1 MGLAGQCADG
11 APGADVKHHG
21 RMVDRTGMGRFL
33 ARASL
38 FTLLLAMPAASASAA
53 TRMYVSTARAV
64 DGTASVSGYAL
75 DGTTQI
81 QDTFQLD
88 LVRGGV
94 TVATTQAP
102 NFVLIT
108 PAPLLPGDEIVLTD
122 TVTAATRTATFTGN
136 PTLIPPSCGTSAFNG
151 TRDEGST
158 IDVKA
163 SMGAETV
170 PTVQR
175 FGPGT
180 TYSGSFSKAL
190 TTGWTVQASQGRVI
204 DADFTVFD
212 AVSTTVGG
220 TCPVVTPP
228 EEPPAAIVPPAPI
241 ADPAPPAPAPPA
253 APAPAPVDTVAPLGR
268 LTIRTKPAAAYKA
281 LIAGTFTVSVTVNE
295 PGTITQSLVAGKRTL
310 AKTSKTL
317 TKAGT
322 ATLRLALSKSGRRRL
337 AGAKSTKLTLMT
349 RVRDAAGNVRTL
361 PSRRF
366 TATRPR

>member
-1 MGLAGQCADG
+1 
-11 APGADVKHHG
+11 
-21 RMVDRTGMGRFL
+21 MVDRTGMGRFL
-33 ARASL
+33 ARALL
-38 FTLLLAMPAASASAA
+38 FTLLLLAMPTASASAA
-53 TRMYVSTARAV
+53 TRMYMSTARAA
-64 DGTASVSGYAL
+64 DGTASVSGYAF
-75 DGTTQI
+75 DGATQI
-81 QDTFQLD
+81 QDNFQLD

-94 TVATTQAP
+94 TVVTAQAP

-108 PAPLLPGDEIVLTD
+108 PPALLPGDELVLTD

-136 PTLIPPSCGTSAFNG
+136 PTLSAPSCGASAFSG
-151 TRDEGST
+151 ARDEGST
-158 IDVKA
+158 VDVKA
-163 SMGAETV
+163 SMGAEEV

-212 AVSTTVGG
+212 AVSATVGG

-228 EEPPAAIVPPAPI
+228 EDPPAPPAPVMPAPIVPPAPI
-241 ADPAPPAPAPPA
+241 ADPVPPAPATPA
-253 APAPAPVDTVAPLGR
+253 APAPADTVAPLGR

-295 PGTITQSLVAGKRTL
+295 PGTVTESLLSGKTTV
-310 AKTSKTL
+310 AKTSKSL

-322 ATLRLALSKSGRRRL
+322 VTLRLALSRSGRRRL
-337 AGAKSTKLTLMT
+337 AAAKLTKLTLVT
-349 RVRDAAGNVRTL
+349 RVRDAAGNARTL
-361 PSRRF
+361 SSRRF

>member
-1 MGLAGQCADG
+1 
-11 APGADVKHHG
+11 
-21 RMVDRTGMGRFL
+21 MVDRTGMGRFL
-33 ARASL
+33 ARAL
-38 FTLLLAMPAASASAA
+38 FFTLLLVLPAASASAA

-94 TVATTQAP
+94 TVETAQAP
-102 NFVLIT
+102 NFVLLT
-108 PAPLLPGDEIVLTD
+108 PQTLSPGDEIVLTD
-122 TVTAATRTATFTGN
+122 TVTSATRTTTFTGN
-136 PTLIPPSCGTSAFNG
+136 PTLTAPSCGTSAFSG
-151 TRDEGST
+151 ERDEGST
-158 IDVKA
+158 VDVSA
-163 SMGAETV
+163 RMGTETV

-175 FGPGT
+175 FGPGA

-190 TTGWTVQASQGRVI
+190 TTDWTVRASQGREI

-212 AVSTTVGG
+212 AVSATVGG

-228 EEPPAAIVPPAPI
+228 EESPAPEPPAPVVPIVPPAPV
-241 ADPAPPAPAPPA
+241 ADPVPPASDLPA
-253 APAPAPVDTVAPLGR
+253 APPVPVDTVAPLGR

-281 LIAGTFTVSVTVNE
+281 LIGGTFTVAVTVNE
-295 PGTITQSLVAGKRTL
+295 PGTITESLASGKTIL

-322 ATLRLALSKSGRRRL
+322 VTLRLALSKSGRRRL
-337 AGAKSTKLTLMT
+337 AGAKSTKLTLTT
-349 RVRDAAGNVRTL
+349 RVRDVAGNTRTL
-361 PSRRF
+361 SSRRF

>member
-1 MGLAGQCADG
+1 
-11 APGADVKHHG
+11 
-21 RMVDRTGMGRFL
+21 MVDRTGMGRYL
-33 ARASL
+33 ARALL
-38 FTLLLAMPAASASAA
+38 FTLLLALPAASASAA

-64 DGTASVSGYAL
+64 DGTASVSGYAF
-75 DGTTQI
+75 DGATQI
-81 QDTFQLD
+81 QDSFQLD
-88 LVRGGV
+88 LVRGGT

-108 PAPLLPGDEIVLTD
+108 PAALLPGDQIVLTD
-122 TVTAATRTATFTGN
+122 TATSMARTATFTGN
-136 PTLIPPSCGTSAFNG
+136 PTLTAPSCGTAAFSG
-151 TRDEGST
+151 ARDGGST
-158 IDVKA
+158 VDIKA
-163 SMGAETV
+163 DMGAETV

-212 AVSTTVGG
+212 AVSATVGG

-228 EEPPAAIVPPAPI
+228 VEPSPEPPAQPAPIVPPAPV
-241 ADPAPPAPAPPA
+241 ADPAPPAPPVAS
-253 APAPAPVDTVAPLGR
+253 APAPVDTVAPLGR
-268 LTIRTKPAAAYKA
+268 LTVRTKPAAAYKA

-295 PGTITQSLVAGKRTL
+295 PGTIAQSLVSGKTTL

-322 ATLRLALSKSGRRRL
+322 VTLRLALSKSGRRRL
-337 AGAKSTKLTLMT
+337 AKAKSTKLTLMT
-349 RVRDAAGNVRTL
+349 RVRDAAGNVGTL
-361 PSRRF
+361 SSRRF

>member
-1 MGLAGQCADG
+1 
-11 APGADVKHHG
+11 
-21 RMVDRTGMGRFL
+21 MVDRTGMGRFL

-38 FTLLLAMPAASASAA
+38 FTLLLALPAASASAA
-53 TRMYVSTARAV
+53 PRMYVSTARAAN
-64 DGTASVSGYAL
+64 GTASVSGYAL

-81 QDTFQLD
+81 EHTFKLD

-94 TVATTQAP
+94 TAATAQAP

-108 PAPLLPGDEIVLTD
+108 PAALLPGDEIMLTD
-122 TVTAATRTATFTGN
+122 TTTAVTRTATFTGN
-136 PTLIPPSCGTSAFNG
+136 PTLTAPSCGTSAFNG
-151 TRDEGST
+151 ARDEGST
-158 IDVKA
+158 VDIKA

-175 FGPGT
+175 FGPGAS
-180 TYSGSFSKAL
+180 YSGSFSKTL

-204 DADFTVFD
+204 DVDFTVFD
-212 AVSTTVGG
+212 AVSATIG

-228 EEPPAAIVPPAPI
+228 VKPPAPAPI
-241 ADPAPPAPAPPA
+241 AAPAPVADPTPRAPAPPA
-253 APAPAPVDTVAPLGR
+253 APAPIDTVAPLGR

-295 PGTITQSLVAGKRTL
+295 PGTITESLVSGKTTL
-310 AKTSKTL
+310 AKASKTL

-322 ATLRLALSKSGRRRL
+322 VTLRLALSESGRRRL
-337 AGAKSTKLTLMT
+337 AKAKSTKLTLMT
-349 RVRDAAGNVRTL
+349 HVRDVAGNVRTL
-361 PSRRF
+361 SSRRF